1 MSVGAAG
8 GGGCSEICHPSLGP
22 GSYYFCSLHILTRL
36 GGQICMNTKQQ
47 RMAEKGLLDVTKEVP
62 LESGAF
68 LTKFQRIQNSELI
81 HAHYTLLICSKIK

>member
-1 MSVGAAG
+1 
-8 GGGCSEICHPSLGP
+8 
-22 GSYYFCSLHILTRL
+22 
-36 GGQICMNTKQQ
+36 MNTKQQ